1 MDSSFLS
8 TNATDSC
15 ESTASADLPDL
26 GKDTQTERLKN
37 DLDTEE
43 PKPTTDFSLK
53 TNGLSIDNNFKKK
66 CLHYD
71 ESEIKLKELLRSTKS
86 ITAKEQLIRSLR

>member
-15 ESTASADLPDL
+15 ESTASTDLPDL

-43 PKPTTDFSLK
+43 PKPTTDSVK
-53 TNGLSIDNNFKKK
+53 TNGLSIDNNFKQK
-66 CLHYD
+66 CLDYD
-71 ESEIKLKELLRSTKS
+71 ESEIKLKELLRSMKS
-86 ITAKEQLIRSLR
+86 VTAKEELIRSLR

>member
-8 TNATDSC
+8 TNATDGC
-15 ESTASADLPDL
+15 ESTASTDLPDL
-26 GKDTQTERLKN
+26 EKDTQTERLKN

-43 PKPTTDFSLK
+43 TKSTTD
-53 TNGLSIDNNFKKK
+53 GLSIDNNFKKK

-71 ESEIKLKELLRSTKS
+71 ESEIKLKELLRSMKS
-86 ITAKEQLIRSLR
+86 VTAKEELIRSLR